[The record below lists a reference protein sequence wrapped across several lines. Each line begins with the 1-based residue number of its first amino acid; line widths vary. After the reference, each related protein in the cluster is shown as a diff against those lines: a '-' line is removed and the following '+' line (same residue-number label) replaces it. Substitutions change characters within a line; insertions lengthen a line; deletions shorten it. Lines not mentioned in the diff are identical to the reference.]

1 MESNRLTSA
10 EVRIKDAEF
19 WAKLKADDRQR
30 RAESKAESKAWSA
43 RHKAIER
50 ALKRWR
56 STIKKGDT
64 VSIQLPYSMPDV
76 VVTSTPASGGFYHT
90 PVDGAK
96 GLAERKVWTYPPKV
110 GAAVRA
116 EMDRL
121 GIKNTKSEI
130 LASAVG
136 SWFDELPQTP

>member
-1 MESNRLTSA
+1 METKKQRDAQYKA
-10 EVRIKDAEF
+10 E
-19 WAKLKADDRQR
+19 LKAQKAQR
-30 RAESKAESKAWSA
+30 KAESDARVA

-96 GLAERKVWTYPPKV
+96 GLAELKVWTYPPKV